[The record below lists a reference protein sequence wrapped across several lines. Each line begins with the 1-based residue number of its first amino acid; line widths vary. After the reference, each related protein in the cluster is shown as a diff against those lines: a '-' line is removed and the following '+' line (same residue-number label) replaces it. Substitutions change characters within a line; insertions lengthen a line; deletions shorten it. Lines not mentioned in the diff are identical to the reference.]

1 MIGRRSVIGV
11 VMALALAFAAFA
23 AANASAEQRA
33 FACETGGAE
42 FSDAHCLNT
51 GGTLSR
57 KLTLIPGEN
66 VAITATSEKTASET
80 TASTPSQLSGTL
92 AGVATELECTLVKSV
107 AGTGKLTN
115 AASSVSGS
123 GKLTYTGCV
132 VLKPAGK
139 GCKVNNGTV
148 NTEELKA
155 TTVGQAANKLKFEMV
170 GTKFANVE
178 IKECTT
184 TALNNTFPVT
194 GSLVAN
200 TSGATTTTNKAEI
213 ETQNTL
219 KFGGN
224 KAGLGGAITISSEKG
239 GTVLK

>member
-11 VMALALAFAAFA
+11 VMALALAFAAFGV
-23 AANASAEQRA
+23 ANASAEQKA
-33 FACETGGAE
+33 WACVASEEGEYT
-42 FSDAHCLNT
+42 DAHCT
-51 GGTLSR
+51 KTAPG
-57 KLTLIPGEN
+57 KLLYKLELVTVSGD
-66 VAITATSEKTASET
+66 AISATNAKTASET

-92 AGVATELECTLVKSV
+92 AGVATELECTGVS
-107 AGTGKLTN
+107 GTGSLTN
-115 AASSVSGS
+115 AASSVTGT

-139 GCKVNNGTV
+139 GCKVTGGTV
-148 NTEELKA
+148 KTEELKA

-178 IKECTT
+178 IKECST

-194 GSLVAN
+194 GSLIAN
-200 TSGATTTTNKAEI
+200 TNGATTTTAKAEI

-224 KAGLGGAITISSEKG
+224 KAGLGGAITISDSKG

>member
-1 MIGRRSVIGV
+1 MIGRSSVIGV
-11 VMALALAFAAFA
+11 VMALALAIAAFA

-33 FACETGGAE
+33 WTCGSGIGFA
-42 FSDAHCLNT
+42 DAHCLIPNT
-51 GGTLSR
+51 VSGPFAEIE
-57 KLTLIPGEN
+57 IPPS
-66 VAITATSEKTASET
+66 VATAISATNAKTASET

-92 AGVATELECTLVKSV
+92 AGVATELECTGVS
-107 AGTGKLTN
+107 GTGSLTN
-115 AASSVSGS
+115 AASSVTGT

-139 GCKVNNGTV
+139 GCKVTGGTV
-148 NTEELKA
+148 KTEELKA

-178 IKECTT
+178 IKECST

-194 GSLVAN
+194 GSLIAN
-200 TSGATTTTNKAEI
+200 TNGATTTTAKAEI

-224 KAGLGGAITISSEKG
+224 KAGLGGAITISDSAG
-239 GTVLK
+239 GVVLK